1 MKRDY
6 YEVLGIEK
14 GCGDGDIKKAYRK
27 MAMKYHPDKNP
38 GNKQAE
44 EKFKEAAEA
53 YSILSDSQKRAQ
65 YDQFGHAATGNA
77 QGGFGGAGGFSG
89 FADFDLSDAL
99 RTFMDGFGT
108 SSFEDFF
115 GGSSSGRRRIRG
127 SDMKVTLDLTLE
139 EIADGVTKTIKIKR
153 MDACKTCDGSGGQ
166 SGVMPTRCPTCEGS
180 GQVRQISRSVFGQFV
195 NVGECSNCSGTG
207 EVISKPCRSC
217 RGDGRTKKPSEIKV
231 NVPPGVASGN
241 YMTLRGEGNAGPR
254 ASERGDLIVFFD
266 EMEHKFFS
274 RHGGDIITAVEI
286 SFSQAALGHKIEV
299 PTLSGLA
306 KLTIPAG
313 IQSGQVLRMRGKGL
327 SELRGGQRG
336 DQLVKIQIMTPTKLN
351 SSQKKL
357 FEELSSSN
365 GMKDKIKVRKVN
377 L

>member
-115 GGSSSGRRRIRG
+115 GGSSSGRR
-127 SDMKVTLDLTLE
+127 
-139 EIADGVTKTIKIKR
+139 
-153 MDACKTCDGSGGQ
+153 
-166 SGVMPTRCPTCEGS
+166 
-180 GQVRQISRSVFGQFV
+180 
-195 NVGECSNCSGTG
+195 
-207 EVISKPCRSC
+207 
-217 RGDGRTKKPSEIKV
+217 
-231 NVPPGVASGN
+231 
-241 YMTLRGEGNAGPR
+241 
-254 ASERGDLIVFFD
+254 
-266 EMEHKFFS
+266 
-274 RHGGDIITAVEI
+274 
-286 SFSQAALGHKIEV
+286 
-299 PTLSGLA
+299 
-306 KLTIPAG
+306 
-313 IQSGQVLRMRGKGL
+313 
-327 SELRGGQRG
+327 
-336 DQLVKIQIMTPTKLN
+336 
-351 SSQKKL
+351 
-357 FEELSSSN
+357 
-365 GMKDKIKVRKVN
+365 
-377 L
+377 